1 VARQQAA
8 MTFIGQ
14 FAHSAI
20 KAEVSDKIGY
30 FASPHVNPDKPK
42 EVWIVAK
49 ASEHKV
55 RLPPYSFFT

>member
-1 VARQQAA
+1 

-42 EVWIVAK
+42 VEVAALEVWIVAK